1 MNMKSDDLERL
12 EELQEM
18 QQLIRSA
25 KEQYEREKLLCPPV
39 SYSTFKQVI
48 KNKSKSG
55 KRSGISPWWLAAA
68 CLLGCVI
75 GYGLSAVSGGHKAEP
90 DKLAV
95 VTDTVVVLCERVDT
109 VYRELPKKRVHVA
122 QRRKVVKETEPF
134 FISIEF
140 LQQQQNL
147 PDPDSDCYAASG
159 MTIAEGN
166 YPFHLLTTIPQ

>member
-1 MNMKSDDLERL
+1 MNMKSDDLEKL
-12 EELQEM
+12 EESQEI
-18 QQLIRSA
+18 QQMIRSV
-25 KEQYEREKLLCPPV
+25 KEQYEREKSLCPPV
-39 SYSTFKQVI
+39 PYSTLEQAI

-55 KRSGISPWWLAAA
+55 RRSRISPWWLAAA

-75 GYGLSAVSGGHKAEP
+75 GYGFSAVSGGYKAEP

-95 VTDTVVVLCERVDT
+95 VTDTVVVVRERVDT
-109 VYRELPKKRVHVA
+109 VYRELPKKHVHVA
-122 QRRKVVKETEPF
+122 QRRKVVKETEPS

-147 PDPDSDCYAASG
+147 PDPDSECYAANG
-159 MTIAEGN
+159 MTIVEGN

>member
-12 EELQEM
+12 EKSQEI
-18 QQLIRSA
+18 QQMIRSV

-39 SYSTFKQVI
+39 SYSTLEQAI

-55 KRSGISPWWLAAA
+55 RRSGISPWWLAAA

-75 GYGLSAVSGGHKAEP
+75 GYGFSAVSDGHKAEP

-95 VTDTVVVLCERVDT
+95 VTDTVVVVCERVDT
-109 VYRELPKKRVHVA
+109 VYRELPKKHEYVI
-122 QRRKVVKETEPF
+122 QSRKVVKEAEPS

-147 PDPDSDCYAASG
+147 PDLDSECYAVNG

-166 YPFHLLTTIPQ
+166 YPFHMLTTIPQ